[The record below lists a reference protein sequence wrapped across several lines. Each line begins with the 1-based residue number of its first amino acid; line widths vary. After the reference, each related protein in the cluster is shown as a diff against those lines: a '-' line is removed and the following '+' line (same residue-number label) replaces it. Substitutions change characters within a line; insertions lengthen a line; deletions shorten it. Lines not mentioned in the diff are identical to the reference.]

1 MSRQRRPGRSPSHE
15 RWLVSYADF
24 ITLLFAFFVVMYA
37 ASQVDKGKVGK
48 LAVAIQL
55 AFQDLGIFATPSS
68 KIPMLQTKPA
78 PNSLPAINSL
88 FDPRSLSNLA
98 KLQRELAHAL
108 QGEMQ
113 RGEVAMKVGPEGLV
127 VSLREI
133 GFFDS
138 GSAEVKLKSE
148 PSVARIAK
156 VLEAGSAQ
164 IRIEGHTDDVPIH
177 TDRFASN
184 WELST
189 ARATEMAKLFITKF
203 DFPPDRLS
211 AAGYAEFH
219 PVASNQTAEGRAL
232 NRRVDIVIVGAPG
245 RAASEPPAGP
255 ASDPLDSRL
264 PKELSVEPR
273 EQRFSGHLP

>member
-1 MSRQRRPGRSPSHE
+1 
-15 RWLVSYADF
+15 VSYADF

-37 ASQVDKGKVGK
+37 ASEVDKGKVGK
-48 LAVAIQL
+48 LAVAIQS
-55 AFQDLGIFATPSS
+55 AFQDLGIFPTPSS
-68 KIPMLQTKPA
+68 KIPILPTEPA

-98 KLQRELAHAL
+98 KLQRELARSL
-108 QGEMQ
+108 EGEIK
-113 RGEVAMKVGPEGLV
+113 RGEVAMRVGREGLV
-127 VSLREI
+127 ISLREV

-148 PSVARIAK
+148 PSVARIAR
-156 VLEAGSAQ
+156 VLEAGSYQ
-164 IRIEGHTDDVPIH
+164 IRIEGHTDNVPIH

-219 PVASNQTAEGRAL
+219 PVASNQTVEGRAL

-245 RAASEPPAGP
+245 QTASEAPSGTPSG
-255 ASDPLDSRL
+255 PLDSQL
-264 PKELSVEPR
+264 PKERSAEPR
-273 EQRFSGHLP
+273 EQRLSGHFP